1 MWEESVGT
9 VQESQVA
16 MRLRQT
22 GITIVITHFFVGIVK
37 MTIQKLAQK
46 IKKEARYIIV
56 KIIYS

>member
-1 MWEESVGT
+1 
-9 VQESQVA
+9 